1 MARRRRSKVKGI
13 LPLWSFVEEEAPP
26 TFHGRIFTAYVSRRF
41 SEGSRGFQEV
51 FRRFWK
57 VPEGSRRFWKVPG
70 GFQRVRIPHSRP
82 FTRVSAALKLA
93 PTTWSGAMERSS
105 TTPPHSATPST
116 SSPASPPPTGS
127 ASPPAAAPLQTDRWS
142 SGEFASRS
150 GNVKETRSP

>member
-1 MARRRRSKVKGI
+1 MARRRRSKVKCI

-26 TFHGRIFTAYVSRRF
+26 TFHGRILYSQR
-41 SEGSRGFQEV
+41 FQEV

-82 FTRVSAALKLA
+82 FTRVSAALKLV
-93 PTTWSGAMERSS
+93 PTTWSGAVERSS
-105 TTPPHSATPST
+105 TTPPHSATPPT
-116 SSPASPPPTGS
+116 SSPASAPPPTGS